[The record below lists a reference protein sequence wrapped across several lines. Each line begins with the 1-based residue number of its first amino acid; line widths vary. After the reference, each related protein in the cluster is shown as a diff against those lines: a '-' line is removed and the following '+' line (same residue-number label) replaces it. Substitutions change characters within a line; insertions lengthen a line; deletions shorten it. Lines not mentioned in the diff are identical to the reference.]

1 MDYSIEDVC
10 GWRSDLDPEKK
21 AEFWVDREALTQR
34 MSKLSPT
41 QRAFFRWGIVEQF
54 NRGLEQILSHDQ
66 AVGEMRED
74 FRDQ

>member
-1 MDYSIEDVC
+1 MDYSVEGIC
-10 GWRSDLDPEKK
+10 GWRTDLETDDR

-34 MSKLSPT
+34 MSKLTPT
-41 QRAFFRWGIVEQF
+41 QRAFFRWGIVEEF
-54 NRGLEQILSHDQ
+54 NKGLEGILGQDQ

>member
-1 MDYSIEDVC
+1 
-10 GWRSDLDPEKK
+10 
-21 AEFWVDREALTQR
+21 

-41 QRAFFRWGIVEQF
+41 QRAFFRWGVVEEF
-54 NRGLEQILSHDQ
+54 NKGLEQILEQDQ

>member
-1 MDYSIEDVC
+1 MDFAISDVC
-10 GWRSDLDPEKK
+10 GWRQDLESDS
-21 AEFWVDREALTQR
+21 AGEFWIDREALTQR

-41 QRAFFRWGIVEQF
+41 QRALYRWGIVGKF
-54 NRGLEQILSHDQ
+54 NDGLDQILGQDQ